1 MRQLF
6 CSISGE
12 GSSSYFSGLMGEGL
26 ERLWRPSGSP
36 PCRSSQNSCSG
47 ICGNGKL
54 RPASGGRCHF
64 VGFS

>member
-1 MRQLF
+1 
-6 CSISGE
+6 
-12 GSSSYFSGLMGEGL
+12 LMGEGL